1 MIAVGGENLIDLV
14 STSSKEGLPVYIAHP
29 GGSPFNV
36 AMAAGQQGAKSCYLT
51 PISSDKLG
59 DLLVA
64 RLEAAGVMLAG
75 GRSDK
80 PSSLAVVS
88 IEDGIPSYG
97 FYRRDTAERQVS
109 TDFLN
114 HITPDEVQ
122 ILHLGSAALI
132 DGEDAQA
139 WEAAFVKH
147 HQAGREGAAALT
159 SLDPNIRPSLVADA
173 DSYRARVK
181 RMMQHADI
189 LKLSDEDLH
198 WLYPAATLEEGFEA
212 CMRDSKAAL
221 TVLTKGADGIIA
233 QASGTPFEI
242 PAHKIDNLVDSVGAG
257 DTFMASL
264 LVWCNHHQITSRS
277 ALENHS
283 EAQIKQ
289 ALQRAAIAA
298 ALNCQKQG
306 CQPPSRQE
314 IDLALG

>member
-14 STSSKEGLPVYIAHP
+14 STFSKEGLPVYIAHP

-109 TDFLN
+109 TNFLN

-139 WEAAFVKH
+139 WEAAFAKH
-147 HQAGREGAAALT
+147 HQAGRDGAAALT
-159 SLDPNIRPSLVADA
+159 SLDPNIRPLLVADA

-306 CQPPSRQE
+306 CQPPSHQE

>member
-14 STSSKEGLPVYIAHP
+14 STFSKEGLPVYIAHP

-109 TDFLN
+109 TNFLN

-139 WEAAFVKH
+139 WEAAFAKH
-147 HQAGREGAAALT
+147 HQAGRDGAAALT

-264 LVWCNHHQITSRS
+264 LVWCDHHQITSRS

-306 CQPPSRQE
+306 CQPPSHRE

>member
-139 WEAAFVKH
+139 WEAAFAKH
-147 HQAGREGAAALT
+147 HQAGRDGAAALT

>member
-1 MIAVGGENLIDLV
+1 
-14 STSSKEGLPVYIAHP
+14 
-29 GGSPFNV
+29 
-36 AMAAGQQGAKSCYLT
+36 
-51 PISSDKLG
+51 
-59 DLLVA
+59 
-64 RLEAAGVMLAG
+64 MLAG

-109 TDFLN
+109 TNFLN

-139 WEAAFVKH
+139 WEAAFAKH
-147 HQAGREGAAALT
+147 HQAGRDGAAALT

>member
-97 FYRRDTAERQVS
+97 FYRRDTAERQVGA
-109 TDFLN
+109 DFLN

-147 HQAGREGAAALT
+147 HQAGRDGAAALT

-212 CMRDSKAAL
+212 CMRDSTAAL

-264 LVWCNHHQITSRS
+264 LVWCSHHQITSRS

>member
-14 STSSKEGLPVYIAHP
+14 STFFKEGLPVYIAHP

-147 HQAGREGAAALT
+147 HQTGRDGAAALT